1 MNGMVPLKKRL
12 QGPPFSQ
19 SVVLSLSHIRL
30 FVTQAHQASL
40 SFIISWTLLKLMSIE
55 SMMPSNHVIIC
66 HPLIFLPSIF
76 PNIRVFSNESVLCI
90 RWPKYWSISKTKNN
104 AVKVLHSICQQIWK
118 TQKWPQAWKR
128 SVFTP
133 IPKKGNAKKCSNY
146 CTVAFM

>member
-76 PNIRVFSNESVLCI
+76 PNIRVFSKELALGI
-90 RWPKYWSISKTKNN
+90 RWPKYWSFSFSISPFNGYESEQMPGESKEQGSLGCCKSMGSQSVGHYPVTE
-104 AVKVLHSICQQIWK
+104 QQ
-118 TQKWPQAWKR
+118 Q
-128 SVFTP
+128 
-133 IPKKGNAKKCSNY
+133 
-146 CTVAFM
+146 